1 MLHSICIKEFETMGA
16 VMDTSGT
23 AQLIYVK
30 VRSTIVYW
38 IEILPIMCFQDQ
50 FDIFD

>member
-23 AQLIYVK
+23 EQIIYVK
-30 VRSTIVYW
+30 VRSTI
-38 IEILPIMCFQDQ
+38 EILSYNSFSISM
-50 FDIFD
+50 